1 MLPVTSHKEDIM
13 SKTKLLLDLVTD
25 IRSVADDLEAICQ
38 CMADNDT
45 ESATVTAG
53 SPAQTAEAH
62 ANPPAPDTAPHS
74 PSSGNGLAPN
84 ERIDPET
91 GEIITLDLPT
101 LRALAASKAH
111 TKEHKAQMKA
121 LLQKHGA
128 SKLTELPL
136 SAYFDFQK
144 EVAAIV

>member
-1 MLPVTSHKEDIM
+1 M

-25 IRSVADDLEAICQ
+25 IRSVADDLEAICK

-45 ESATVTAG
+45 AATTVSA
-53 SPAQTAEAH
+53 SNPAQTGEAH
-62 ANPPAPDTAPHS
+62 APAPSAAAAP
-74 PSSGNGLAPN
+74 PSNENGLAPN

-101 LRALAASKAH
+101 LRALAASKAQ
-111 TKEHKAQMKA
+111 TKEQKAQMKA
-121 LLQKHGA
+121 LLQKHGV

-136 SAYFDFQK
+136 SDYFDFQK
-144 EVAAIV
+144 EVASIV

>member
-38 CMADNDT
+38 CMADN
-45 ESATVTAG
+45 EPEAATVAAG
-53 SPAQTAEAH
+53 SPAQTGEAH
-62 ANPPAPDTAPHS
+62 ANTPAPDTAP
-74 PSSGNGLAPN
+74 PSNGNGLAPN

-101 LRALAASKAH
+101 LRALAASKAQS
-111 TKEHKAQMKA
+111 KEQKAQMKA
-121 LLQKHGA
+121 LLQKHGV

-136 SAYFDFQK
+136 SDYFDFQK

>member
-1 MLPVTSHKEDIM
+1 M

-45 ESATVTAG
+45 EAATVAAG
-53 SPAQTAEAH
+53 SPAQTGEAH
-62 ANPPAPDTAPHS
+62 ANTPAPDTAP
-74 PSSGNGLAPN
+74 PSNGNGLAPN

-101 LRALAASKAH
+101 LRALAASKAQS
-111 TKEHKAQMKA
+111 KEQKAQMKA
-121 LLQKHGA
+121 LLQKHGV
-128 SKLTELPL
+128 SKLSELPL
-136 SAYFDFQK
+136 SDYFDFQK

>member
-1 MLPVTSHKEDIM
+1 M

-45 ESATVTAG
+45 EAATVAAG
-53 SPAQTAEAH
+53 SPAQTGEAH
-62 ANPPAPDTAPHS
+62 ANTPAPDTAP
-74 PSSGNGLAPN
+74 PSNGNGLAPN

-101 LRALAASKAH
+101 LRALAASKAQS
-111 TKEHKAQMKA
+111 KEQKAQMKA
-121 LLQKHGA
+121 LLQKQGV

-136 SAYFDFQK
+136 SDYFDFQK

>member
-1 MLPVTSHKEDIM
+1 M

-25 IRSVADDLEAICQ
+25 IRSVADDLEAICK

-45 ESATVTAG
+45 VANNVNTGNPT
-53 SPAQTAEAH
+53 QTGEAH
-62 ANPPAPDTAPHS
+62 VLD
-74 PSSGNGLAPN
+74 PSSVAAPPSNENGLAPN

-101 LRALAASKAH
+101 LRALAASKAQ
-111 TKEHKAQMKA
+111 TKEQKAQMKA
-121 LLQKHGA
+121 LLQKHGVA
-128 SKLTELPL
+128 KLTELPL
-136 SAYFDFQK
+136 SDYFDFQK

>member
-1 MLPVTSHKEDIM
+1 MLPVTSPKEEIM

-25 IRSVADDLEAICQ
+25 IRSVADDLEAICK

-45 ESATVTAG
+45 AANNVNTGNPT
-53 SPAQTAEAH
+53 QTGEAH
-62 ANPPAPDTAPHS
+62 APD
-74 PSSGNGLAPN
+74 PSSAVALPSNENGLAPN

-101 LRALAASKAH
+101 LRALAASKAQ
-111 TKEHKAQMKA
+111 TKEQKAQMKA
-121 LLQKHGA
+121 LLQKHGVA
-128 SKLTELPL
+128 KLTELPL
-136 SAYFDFQK
+136 SDYFDFQK

>member
-1 MLPVTSHKEDIM
+1 M
-13 SKTKLLLDLVTD
+13 SKIKLLLDLVADMRT
-25 IRSVADDLEAICQ
+25 VADDLEAICK

-45 ESATVTAG
+45 EAATVATG
-53 SPAQTAEAH
+53 SPVQTSEAH
-62 ANPPAPDTAPHS
+62 ATNSLSSVTPPPDNAS
-74 PSSGNGLAPN
+74 GLAPN

-101 LRALAASKAH
+101 LRALAASKAQ
-111 TKEHKAQMKA
+111 TKEQKAQMKA
-121 LLQKHGA
+121 LLQKHGV

-136 SAYFDFQK
+136 SDYFDFQK

>member
-25 IRSVADDLEAICQ
+25 IRTVADDLEAICQ

-45 ESATVTAG
+45 EAATVAAG
-53 SPAQTAEAH
+53 SPAQTDEAH
-62 ANPPAPDTAPHS
+62 ANTPSPDTAP
-74 PSSGNGLAPN
+74 PSNGNGLAPN

-91 GEIITLDLPT
+91 GEIITPDLPT
-101 LRALAASKAH
+101 LRALAASKAQ
-111 TKEHKAQMKA
+111 TKEQKAQMKA
-121 LLQKHGA
+121 LLQKHGV

-136 SAYFDFQK
+136 SDYFDFQK